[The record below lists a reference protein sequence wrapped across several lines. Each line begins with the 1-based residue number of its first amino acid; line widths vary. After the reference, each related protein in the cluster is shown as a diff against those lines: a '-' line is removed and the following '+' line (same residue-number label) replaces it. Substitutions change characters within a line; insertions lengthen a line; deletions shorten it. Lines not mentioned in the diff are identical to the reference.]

1 MNPSRIA
8 KNRKE
13 VLDNFKRSRE
23 ISNQISKDPLKNS
36 KNSDESFKIL
46 KNSLKFPK
54 ETFEISRNLRKSKKI
69 LYSSHKTI
77 QILIK

>member
-36 KNSDESFKIL
+36 KNSDESFKTL

-54 ETFEISRNLRKSKKI
+54 ETFEISRNHRKSKKI